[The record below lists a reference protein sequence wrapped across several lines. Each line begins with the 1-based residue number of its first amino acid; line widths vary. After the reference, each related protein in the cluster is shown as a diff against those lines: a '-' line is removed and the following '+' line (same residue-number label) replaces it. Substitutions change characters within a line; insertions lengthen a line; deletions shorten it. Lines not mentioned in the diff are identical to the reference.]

1 MPTAHKSLHKSARP
15 TTFRKG
21 GEMKSSLRALIG
33 ASLAL
38 GFAASALADQ
48 SFHGAPATK
57 SAYGVIFHIDAGDE
71 ATIKK
76 TLNNVENLLH
86 DPRFKGKTL
95 RIELLANSKGFAV
108 YVKHNGFEKRLRDL
122 QDHGVI
128 LSQCANTLREL
139 HVDRGNL
146 YNFISIVPSGMGEIT
161 IRESQGWA
169 YIHPSTPES
178 QL

>member
-1 MPTAHKSLHKSARP
+1 M
-15 TTFRKG
+15 
-21 GEMKSSLRALIG
+21 
-33 ASLAL
+33 
-38 GFAASALADQ
+38 
-48 SFHGAPATK
+48 
-57 SAYGVIFHIDAGDE
+57 IFHIDAGDE

-86 DPRFKGKTL
+86 DPRFKGKKL

-108 YVKHNGFEKRLRDL
+108 YVKDNGFEKRLRDL
-122 QDHGVI
+122 QAHGVQ

-139 HVDRGNL
+139 HVDRDKL

-169 YIHPSTPES
+169 YIHPSTPEN

>member
-1 MPTAHKSLHKSARP
+1 M
-15 TTFRKG
+15 KG
-21 GEMKSSLRALIG
+21 SLRAL
-33 ASLAL
+33 ATTSLAI
-38 GFAASALADQ
+38 GFAASAFAGQ
-48 SFHGAPATK
+48 SFHGATATK
-57 SAYGVIFHIDAGDE
+57 SEYGVIFHIDGGDE

-95 RIELLANSKGFAV
+95 RVELLANSKGFAV

-122 QDHGVI
+122 QAHGVM

-146 YNFISIVPSGMGEIT
+146 YSFISIVPSGMGEIA

>member
-1 MPTAHKSLHKSARP
+1 
-15 TTFRKG
+15 
-21 GEMKSSLRALIG
+21 MKEYLRCLAAAALVF
-33 ASLAL
+33 
-38 GFAASALADQ
+38 GFAAPALAAP
-48 SFHGAPATK
+48 SFHGAAATK

-108 YVKHNGFEKRLRDL
+108 YVKHNGFKKRLEGL
-122 QDHGVI
+122 QAHGVI

-139 HVDRGNL
+139 HVDRGDL
-146 YNFISIVPSGMGEIT
+146 YGFINIVPSGMGEIT

>member
-1 MPTAHKSLHKSARP
+1 
-15 TTFRKG
+15 
-21 GEMKSSLRALIG
+21 MKRSLRALATAG
-33 ASLAL
+33 LAL
-38 GFAASALADQ
+38 GFAASALAGQ
-48 SFHGAPATK
+48 PFHGAAATK
-57 SAYGVIFHIDAGDE
+57 SEYGVIFHIDADDE

-86 DPRFKGKTL
+86 DPRFRGKRL
-95 RIELLANSKGFAV
+95 RVELLANSKGFAV

-122 QDHGVI
+122 QAHGVM

-146 YNFISIVPSGMGEIT
+146 YDFISVVPSGMGEIT

-169 YIHPSTPES
+169 YIHPSTPEN

>member
-1 MPTAHKSLHKSARP
+1 MKKSL
-15 TTFRKG
+15 
-21 GEMKSSLRALIG
+21 
-33 ASLAL
+33 LAL
-38 GFAASALADQ
+38 ATAGLTFALTASAFAGQ
-48 SFHGAPATK
+48 SFHGATAAK
-57 SAYGVIFHIDAGDE
+57 SEYGVIFHIDGGDE

-95 RIELLANSKGFAV
+95 RVELLANSKGFAV
-108 YVKHNGFEKRLRDL
+108 YVKHNGFEKRLKDL
-122 QDHGVI
+122 QAHGVI

-146 YNFISIVPSGMGEIT
+146 YDFINIVPSGMGEIT
-161 IRESQGWA
+161 IRESEGWA
-169 YIHPSTPES
+169 YIHPSAPES